1 VLVVIGIL
9 IALQIN
15 NWNDQRLKQNLGKE
29 ILMEIKTELVSD
41 LEDVVLNLN
50 LETIRLASADILIE
64 WIERDLPYNEFSWN
78 SF

>member
-1 VLVVIGIL
+1 MLVVIGIL